1 MNDVHSAS
9 LRGLMPETT
18 REDTRTKRRAILDA
32 AAELFARQGYENT
45 TIADIARA
53 AGMAVGTVYLY
64 FHNKHEIYNSVS
76 IDWVEAIATVL
87 QDPAILALPIRQVP
101 RAVIE
106 ASFRICHDN
115 RELMPLFQ
123 VDVQSA
129 EEIWQHKLA
138 EGSITKALD
147 AFLRQAI
154 EQGQLAPFDTEMY
167 AKILFGMVHS
177 VLYECYC
184 IEHGEN
190 EELYRER
197 TIEVVE
203 RLFFGPSLIVESEQ
217 SSQ

>member
-1 MNDVHSAS
+1 
-9 LRGLMPETT
+9 MPETT

-32 AAELFARQGYENT
+32 ATELFARQGYENT
-45 TIADIARA
+45 TIADIAQA
-53 AGMAVGTVYLY
+53 AGVAVGTVYLY
-64 FHNKHEIYNSVS
+64 FRNKHEIYASVS
-76 IDWVEAIATVL
+76 IDWVESIARVL

-115 RELMPLFQ
+115 NELMPLFQ

-129 EEIWQHKLA
+129 EEIWQHKIA
-138 EGSITKALD
+138 EGSIAGAID
-147 AFLRQAI
+147 AFLQQAI
-154 EQGQLAPFDTEMY
+154 AQGQLVLFDTQMY

-197 TIEVVE
+197 TIEVIE
-203 RLFFGPSLIVESEQ
+203 RLFFGPSLSEGIT
-217 SSQ
+217 SSGK

>member
-1 MNDVHSAS
+1 
-9 LRGLMPETT
+9 MPETT

-64 FHNKHEIYNSVS
+64 FHNKHEIYSSVS
-76 IDWVEAIATVL
+76 IDWVEAIARVL

-115 RELMPLFQ
+115 QVLMPLFQ

-177 VLYECYC
+177 MLYECYC

-190 EELYRER
+190 EKLYRER

-203 RLFFGPSLIVESEQ
+203 RLFFGPSLIVESE
-217 SSQ
+217 

>member
-1 MNDVHSAS
+1 
-9 LRGLMPETT
+9 MPETT

-32 AAELFARQGYENT
+32 ATELFAKQGYEET
-45 TIADIARA
+45 TIADIAQA
-53 AGMAVGTVYLY
+53 AGVAVGTVYLY
-64 FHNKHEIYNSVS
+64 FRNKHEIYSSVS
-76 IDWVEAIATVL
+76 IDWVESIARVL
-87 QDPAILALPIRQVP
+87 QDPAIAALPVRQVP

-115 RELMPLFQ
+115 NELMPLFQ
-123 VDVQSA
+123 IDVQSA

-138 EGSITKALD
+138 EGSISKAID

-177 VLYECYC
+177 VLYECFC

-197 TIEVVE
+197 TIEVIE
-203 RLFFGPSLIVESEQ
+203 RLFFGPSLIEDLT
-217 SSQ
+217 SSGK

>member
-1 MNDVHSAS
+1 
-9 LRGLMPETT
+9 MPETT

-32 AAELFARQGYENT
+32 ATELFARQGYENT

-53 AGMAVGTVYLY
+53 SSMAVGTVYLY
-64 FHNKHEIYNSVS
+64 FHNKHEIYSSVS
-76 IDWVEAIATVL
+76 IDWVESIARVL

-106 ASFRICHDN
+106 AAFRICHDN
-115 RELMPLFQ
+115 NELMPLFQ

-138 EGSITKALD
+138 EGSIAKAID
-147 AFLRQAI
+147 AFFRQAI
-154 EQGQLAPFDTEMY
+154 EQGQLAPFDTAMY
-167 AKILFGMVHS
+167 AKIVFAMVHS

-197 TIEVVE
+197 TIEVIE
-203 RLFFGPSLIVESEQ
+203 RLFFGPALINGTA
-217 SSQ
+217 

>member
-1 MNDVHSAS
+1 
-9 LRGLMPETT
+9 MPETT

-32 AAELFARQGYENT
+32 ATELFAKQGYEET
-45 TIADIARA
+45 TIADIAQA
-53 AGMAVGTVYLY
+53 AGVAVGTVYLY
-64 FHNKHEIYNSVS
+64 FRNKHEIYSSVS
-76 IDWVEAIATVL
+76 IDWVESIARVL
-87 QDPAILALPIRQVP
+87 QDPAIATLPVRQVP

-115 RELMPLFQ
+115 NELMPLFQ
-123 VDVQSA
+123 IDVQSA

-138 EGSITKALD
+138 EGSIAKAID

-177 VLYECYC
+177 VLYECFC

-197 TIEVVE
+197 TIEVIE
-203 RLFFGPSLIVESEQ
+203 RLFFGPSLIEDLT
-217 SSQ
+217 SSGK

>member
-1 MNDVHSAS
+1 M
-9 LRGLMPETT
+9 LERT

-32 AAELFARQGYENT
+32 ATELFAKQGYEET
-45 TIADIARA
+45 TIADIAQA
-53 AGMAVGTVYLY
+53 AGVAVGTVYLY
-64 FHNKHEIYNSVS
+64 FRNKHEIYSSVS
-76 IDWVEAIATVL
+76 IDWVAAIARVL

-106 ASFRICHDN
+106 ASFRICREN
-115 RELMPLFQ
+115 KELMPLFQ

-138 EGSITKALD
+138 EGSIAKAID

-154 EQGQLAPFDTEMY
+154 EQGQLVPFDTEMY

-177 VLYECYC
+177 VLYECFC
-184 IEHGEN
+184 IEQGEN
-190 EELYRER
+190 EEIYRER

-203 RLFFGPSLIVESEQ
+203 RLFFGPTLIKAIT
-217 SSQ
+217 SSGK

>member
-1 MNDVHSAS
+1 
-9 LRGLMPETT
+9 MPETT

-32 AAELFARQGYENT
+32 ATELFARQGYENT
-45 TIADIARA
+45 TIADIAQA
-53 AGMAVGTVYLY
+53 AGVAVGTVYLY
-64 FHNKHEIYNSVS
+64 FRNKHEIYASVS
-76 IDWVEAIATVL
+76 IDWVESIARVL
-87 QDPAILALPIRQVP
+87 QDPTILALPIRQVP

-115 RELMPLFQ
+115 NELMPLFQ

-129 EEIWQHKLA
+129 EEIWQHKIA
-138 EGSITKALD
+138 EGSIAGAID
-147 AFLRQAI
+147 AFLQQAI
-154 EQGQLAPFDTEMY
+154 AQGQLVLFDTQMY

-197 TIEVVE
+197 TIEVIE
-203 RLFFGPSLIVESEQ
+203 RLFFGPSLSEGIT
-217 SSQ
+217 SSGK

>member
-1 MNDVHSAS
+1 
-9 LRGLMPETT
+9 MPETT

-32 AAELFARQGYENT
+32 ATELFARQGYEET
-45 TIADIARA
+45 TIADIAQA
-53 AGMAVGTVYLY
+53 AGVAVGTVYLY
-64 FHNKHEIYNSVS
+64 FRNKHEIYASVS
-76 IDWVEAIATVL
+76 IDWVESIARVL

-115 RELMPLFQ
+115 NELMPLFQ

-138 EGSITKALD
+138 EGSVASAID
-147 AFLRQAI
+147 AFLQQAI
-154 EQGQLAPFDTEMY
+154 TQGQLVPFDTHMY

-177 VLYECYC
+177 VLYECFC

-197 TIEVVE
+197 TIEVIE
-203 RLFFGPSLIVESEQ
+203 RLFFGPSLIDSTH
-217 SSQ
+217 SGK

>member
-1 MNDVHSAS
+1 
-9 LRGLMPETT
+9 MPETT

>member
-1 MNDVHSAS
+1 M
-9 LRGLMPETT
+9 LERT

-32 AAELFARQGYENT
+32 ATELFAKQGYEET
-45 TIADIARA
+45 TIADIAQA
-53 AGMAVGTVYLY
+53 AGVAVGTVYLY
-64 FHNKHEIYNSVS
+64 FRNKHEIYSSVS
-76 IDWVEAIATVL
+76 IDWVAAIARVL

-106 ASFRICHDN
+106 ASFRICREN
-115 RELMPLFQ
+115 KELMPLFQ

-138 EGSITKALD
+138 EGSIARAID

-154 EQGQLAPFDTEMY
+154 EQGQLVPFDTEMY

-177 VLYECYC
+177 VLYECFC
-184 IEHGEN
+184 IEQGEN
-190 EELYRER
+190 EEIYRER

-203 RLFFGPSLIVESEQ
+203 RLFFGPTLIKAIT
-217 SSQ
+217 SSGK